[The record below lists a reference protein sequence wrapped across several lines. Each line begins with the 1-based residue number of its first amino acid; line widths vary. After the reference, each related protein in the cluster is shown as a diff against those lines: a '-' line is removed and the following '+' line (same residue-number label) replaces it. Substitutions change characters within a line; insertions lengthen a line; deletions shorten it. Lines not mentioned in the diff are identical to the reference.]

1 MAVVSG
7 QRVIA
12 RKIRRIQAAVRQE
25 IEEEL
30 NDIANDV
37 LSDSR
42 DIAPQ
47 LTGLLIRSSAVD
59 EDDSEDVFVRSVFY
73 DTDYAVIQHEGDFN
87 PGPITVQKPGAGRK
101 YLQRAYEALRPQ
113 MVNRLGRA
121 TERALRLA
129 LR

>member
-12 RKIRRIQAAVRQE
+12 RKIRRIQTAVRQE

-37 LSDSR
+37 LSNSR

-59 EDDSEDVFVRSVFY
+59 EDDTEDVFVRSVFY
-73 DTDYAVIQHEGDFN
+73 DTDYAVIQHEGDSPRVWPAVDGELHRPF
-87 PGPITVQKPGAGRK
+87 
-101 YLQRAYEALRPQ
+101 ALAARP
-113 MVNRLGRA
+113 
-121 TERALRLA
+121 
-129 LR
+129 

>member
-12 RKIRRIQAAVRQE
+12 RKIRRIQTAVRQE

-37 LSDSR
+37 LSNSR

-47 LTGLLIRSSAVD
+47 LTGLLIRTSAVD

-87 PGPITVQKPGAGRK
+87 PGPITIQKPGAGRK